1 MVIVHVKDKERDFK
15 WTPEAWKMVRN
26 WFRDVEEFL
35 RFEGLDPRGHILP
48 GSHYIYQIEIRGI
61 KKTSDGFNLVMA
73 DLTEHFPDL
82 SFEVL

>member
-1 MVIVHVKDKERDFK
+1 MKMKCSRRLVDEVYSGKGDMAVVIVHVKDKERDFK

-48 GSHYIYQIEIRGI
+48 GSHYIYQIE
-61 KKTSDGFNLVMA
+61 TLF
-73 DLTEHFPDL
+73 F
-82 SFEVL
+82 